1 MKPDATRIAQELA
14 TLFPEAKAELNFRNS
29 FECLCCVMISAQTTD
44 ASVNKVTPA
53 LFAAYPDAFAM
64 AKAKVEDVEEKI
76 RSIGLYRNKA
86 KNLVALSQILVERFD
101 GQVPSNKEDLRS
113 LPGVGIKTANV
124 VGGECFGI
132 PAIAVDTHV
141 SRVAKRLGFAK
152 EDATPEEIE
161 AILEKAFPKEI
172 HIRMHHRMIFFG
184 RRICHSQKPECGR
197 CPFTGYC
204 RYFKK
209 TASNT
214 GK

>member
-1 MKPDATRIAQELA
+1 MKPDSVYIAQELER
-14 TLFPEAKAELNFRNS
+14 LFPDARAELVFHNP

-64 AKAKVEDVEEKI
+64 AKADVRDVEDKI
-76 RSIGLYRNKA
+76 HSIGLYRNKA
-86 KNLVALSQILVERFD
+86 KNLVELSKILVERYH
-101 GQVPSNKEDLRS
+101 GEVPSTKEALRS

-141 SRVAKRLGFAK
+141 ARVSKRLGYAK
-152 EDATPEEIE
+152 EEATPEEIE
-161 AILEKAFPKEI
+161 AILEKAFPQEI
-172 HIRMHHRMIFFG
+172 HIKTHHRMIFFG
-184 RRICHSQKPECGR
+184 RRICHAQKPECER
-197 CPFTGYC
+197 CPFTSGC
-204 RYFKK
+204 LYFKK
-209 TASNT
+209 VASKT